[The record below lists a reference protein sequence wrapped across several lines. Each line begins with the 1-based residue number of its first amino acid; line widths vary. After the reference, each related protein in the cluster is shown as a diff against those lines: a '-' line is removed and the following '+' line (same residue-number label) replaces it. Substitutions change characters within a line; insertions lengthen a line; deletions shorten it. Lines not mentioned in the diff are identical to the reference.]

1 MISFNQQG
9 DLSKTISF
17 LNGLKNNNISSVLN
31 KYGEQ
36 GVNAL
41 AKATPTDTGETA
53 NSWNYRIE
61 SKKGKA
67 SIIWYNTNIVNG
79 APIAVLIQYG
89 HGTQNGGYIKGRDYI
104 NPAMRPVFDRIA
116 NDVWKEVT
124 K

>member
-89 HGTQNGGYIKGRDYI
+89 HGTQNGGYIQGRDYI

>member
-67 SIIWYNTNIVNG
+67 SIIWYNTNVVNG

-89 HGTQNGGYIKGRDYI
+89 HGTQNGGYIQGRDYI